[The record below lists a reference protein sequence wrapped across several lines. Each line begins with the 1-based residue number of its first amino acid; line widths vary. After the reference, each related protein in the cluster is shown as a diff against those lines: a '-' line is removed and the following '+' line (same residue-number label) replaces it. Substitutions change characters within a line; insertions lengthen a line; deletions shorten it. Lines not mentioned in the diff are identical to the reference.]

1 MLGRIGHRPVHSLAR
16 RSLYALRNWLV
27 GGVGKGQAVYFV
39 DYRGQRYKR
48 IVFGDSR
55 QAELVATALQA
66 VLAVDAFPRLLL
78 WHEREIWVEFVS
90 GRKIDVADA
99 EDLARLATFFARLY
113 QDAPV
118 AAATRDLERRLEVD
132 LWFLERAQ
140 VLSREDVRA
149 LEVTAHGLL
158 PQQILSGFDYTD
170 PVAKN
175 FIVAGDGGTGGGGLT
190 AIDVESLQMQ
200 QALGTGIAKASLH
213 WPGFDAP
220 TFVDQVVA
228 GGAPDFRPQYA
239 YVELCLLAGWT
250 KRKLLTGKRR
260 YVQPERFEKFL
271 QSDS

>member
-1 MLGRIGHRPVHSLAR
+1 MLGRIGHRPAHSLAR
-16 RSLYALRNWLV
+16 RSLYALRNWLL

-55 QAELVATALQA
+55 QAEQVATALSA
-66 VLAVDAFPRLLL
+66 VDAVDAFPRLLL
-78 WHEREIWVEFVS
+78 WHEREIWVEFVA

-99 EDLARLATFFARLY
+99 SDIGLLATFFARLY
-113 QDAPV
+113 QDAPIT
-118 AAATRDLERRLEVD
+118 AATRDLERRLDVD
-132 LWFLERAQ
+132 LWFLERAGVLPAAEVRVLQDKAKRLLPEQ
-140 VLSREDVRA
+140 VL
-149 LEVTAHGLL
+149 L
-158 PQQILSGFDYTD
+158 GFDYTD

-175 FIVAGDGGTGGGGLT
+175 FIVADKALAGGGLK

-200 QALGTGIAKASLH
+200 QALGTGIAKAALH
-213 WPGFDAP
+213 WPGFDVQA
-220 TFVDQVVA
+220 FIDQVVA

-260 YVQPERFEKFL
+260 YVQPERFEKFM
-271 QSDS
+271 QPDS